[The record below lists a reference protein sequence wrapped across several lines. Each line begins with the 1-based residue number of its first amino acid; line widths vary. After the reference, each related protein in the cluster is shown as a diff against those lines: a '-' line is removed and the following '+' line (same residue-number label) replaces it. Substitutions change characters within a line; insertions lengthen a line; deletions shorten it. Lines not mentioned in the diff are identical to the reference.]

1 MKIVRG
7 NPTEQE
13 AKAVEKLV
21 EQLTAASRAKAAG
34 ATEPADAWGR
44 TAEQFDPAQPQFNP
58 SAYRNIRYY

>member
-1 MKIVRG
+1 M
-7 NPTEQE
+7 
-13 AKAVEKLV
+13 EKLV

-44 TAEQFDPAQPQFNP
+44 TAEQFDPAHPQFNP